1 MIMKK
6 NYIKPA
12 LFVSDIKEGVSLLAG
27 SPQSPYVDAKENSF
41 EEEDEADF
49 IKDVEFHN
57 VWEDAEDKD

>member
-1 MIMKK
+1 MKK

-12 LFVSDIKEGVSLLAG
+12 LFVSDIKENISLLAG

-41 EEEDEADF
+41 DEEEDAPNP

-57 VWEDAEDKD
+57 IWEDAEDED

>member
-1 MIMKK
+1 MRKE
-6 NYIKPA
+6 YIKPA
-12 LFVSDIKEGVSLLAG
+12 IDMAVIASEQTLLVGTNKNNWAE
-27 SPQSPYVDAKENSF
+27 AKENSF